1 MNYIIWGAGM
11 RGERAYSLIGKDK
24 IVAFIDRSKTG
35 ETFKEKP
42 VLTLDE
48 TRKRFPKAVYI
59 ITPMAS
65 TASIMK
71 KLDDEGIY
79 AKFALDEAP
88 MEYAFVDD
96 EKKLFDLYPIKLEKR
111 SCILYGLT
119 VFTILFYEYLEKN
132 GIEVSIC
139 LSEQE
144 KNVWYNLLAGEFKI
158 VMEPFIH
165 NKDTMYVVIKDREG
179 RFTDRKDVFFIEDL
193 IHQNTSFYSS
203 DIRKFKDI
211 GKGKRCFIVATGPSL
226 RVEDLETL
234 YEHKEICFSMNKI
247 YNIFSQ
253 TSWRP
258 DYYMAQDAHMI
269 DEVGDVLAN
278 LDVPNKFIG
287 AIPSGFWKRN
297 GTETAVKFYS
307 VLESISD
314 KMPGFSCNPDIYMY
328 DGKTVSYAC
337 LQMAIYMGFKEIYLI
352 GVDFN
357 YETDIHSENNHF
369 VGYHGG
375 QKDLN
380 LFPFQYACVAKA
392 YMVAKDYA
400 EKAGLKIYNA
410 TRGGKLEIFERVD
423 FDTLFA

>member
-1 MNYIIWGAGM
+1 MEYIIWGAGM
-11 RGERAYSLIGKDK
+11 RGERAYNLIDKDK
-24 IVAFIDRSKTG
+24 IVAFIDCSKTG
-35 ETFKEKP
+35 GNFMGKP

-48 TRKRFPKAVYI
+48 TKRMFPKAVYI

-71 KLDDEGIY
+71 ELDDEGIV
-79 AKFALDEAP
+79 AKFAFDEAP
-88 MEYAFVDD
+88 MEYAFVDE
-96 EKKLFDLYPIKLEKR
+96 EKGIFDLYPIKLEKR

-119 VFTILFYEYLEKN
+119 IFTILFYEYLEKS
-132 GIEVSIC
+132 GIDVSIY
-139 LSEQE
+139 LSPAE
-144 KNVWYNLLAGEFKI
+144 KAVWYHLLIEEYKI
-158 VMEPFIH
+158 AADPFVH
-165 NKDTMYVVIKDREG
+165 NKNTMQIVIKDREG
-179 RFTDRKDVFFIEDL
+179 RFADNKDVFFIEDI
-193 IHQNTSFYSS
+193 IHQNISFRSL
-203 DIRKFKDI
+203 DICKFKDV

-258 DYYMAQDAHMI
+258 DYYMAEDAHMI
-269 DEVGDVLAN
+269 DEVGDVLEN
-278 LDVPNKFIG
+278 LDVPHKFIG
-287 AIPSGFWKRN
+287 AIPSGFWKRK
-297 GTETAVKFYS
+297 GAETAIKFYS
-307 VLESISD
+307 VIEAISD
-314 KMPGFSCNPDIYMY
+314 KMPGFSCNPDVYMY

-357 YETDIHSENNHF
+357 YETDIYSENNHF
-369 VGYHGG
+369 AGYHGG

-380 LFPFQYACVAKA
+380 LFPFQYTCVANA

-423 FDTLFA
+423 FDTLFI